1 MTEFLGEEWLAE
13 MAAAAAQ
20 APGTPGVDRLVVE
33 NVVTEVPGRGEVRY
47 CLVVT
52 DDGLRVETGAAMPA
66 SDVQF
71 VTAYDTAVMLARG
84 VTNAQRALADGR
96 LTVRGRI
103 GALGA
108 GAGVLASLDD
118 VFAAVRA
125 NTSYTSAG

>member
-1 MTEFLGEEWLAE
+1 
-13 MAAAAAQ
+13 MAAAAAR
-20 APGTPGVDRLVVE
+20 APGAPGVDRLVVE

-52 DDGLRVETGAAMPA
+52 EDALRVETGAAMPV
-66 SDVQF
+66 SDVEF
-71 VTAYDTAVMLARG
+71 VSAYDTAVMLARG
-84 VTNAQRALADGR
+84 ETNAQRALADGR

-108 GAGVLASLDD
+108 GAGVLAALDD

-125 NTSYTSAG
+125 NTSF